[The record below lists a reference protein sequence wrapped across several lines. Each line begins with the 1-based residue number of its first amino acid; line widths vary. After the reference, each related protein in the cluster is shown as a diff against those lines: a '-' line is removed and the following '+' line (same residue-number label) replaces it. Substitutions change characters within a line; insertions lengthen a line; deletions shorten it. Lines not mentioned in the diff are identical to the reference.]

1 MRVLV
6 VTNDLPPRIGG
17 IQYYVDQLA
26 RGLAAAGDDV
36 TLYGSSY
43 PGSDEWDTAAPFR
56 VVRESTGTLLP
67 TPRTLRHTVRLIEH
81 TDAEVVVFGAA
92 VPLGLLGPTLRRRT
106 GVPYVAFT
114 HGLEVSSS
122 RAPGGWRILRA
133 VGDDAAAITYV
144 SQWCEDT
151 LRPQFGAR
159 PRHER
164 LAPAVDPDVF
174 HAGIDPEGLRG
185 RLGVGDDPVVVC
197 VSRLV
202 ERKGQDQLIRTLPAL
217 AERVPGTRLILVGDG
232 PHRAAL
238 EALARAIGVAD
249 RVTFTGEVPDSELA
263 AHFAAGDVFALPC
276 RERHGGLEVEAFG
289 IVLIQAQAIGRP
301 VVAGA
306 IGGVPDAVGPD
317 SGVLVDAED
326 AGALVDALAGILG
339 DPERATSMGAAGAE
353 FVAAGFTWDRRT
365 AELRRLLAE
374 VVAEA

>member
-1 MRVLV
+1 M
-6 VTNDLPPRIGG
+6 
-17 IQYYVDQLA
+17 
-26 RGLAAAGDDV
+26 
-36 TLYGSSY
+36 
-43 PGSDEWDTAAPFR
+43 
-56 VVRESTGTLLP
+56 
-67 TPRTLRHTVRLIEH
+67 
-81 TDAEVVVFGAA
+81 
-92 VPLGLLGPTLRRRT
+92 
-106 GVPYVAFT
+106 
-114 HGLEVSSS
+114 
-122 RAPGGWRILRA
+122 
-133 VGDDAAAITYV
+133 
-144 SQWCEDT
+144 
-151 LRPQFGAR
+151 
-159 PRHER
+159 
-164 LAPAVDPDVF
+164 
-174 HAGIDPEGLRG
+174 RG

-202 ERKGQDQLIRTLPAL
+202 ERKGQDQLIRALPAL
-217 AERVPGTRLILVGDG
+217 AGRVPGTRLVLVGDG

-238 EALARAIGVAD
+238 EALARTTGVAD

-374 VVAEA
+374 VVAGA